1 MAMSSLIRSL
11 HLLISGQLYVI
22 SINQTEKTRLRD
34 TTYIKPHIPT
44 TLPSLKTVSRGVQIF
59 VLLSLLGILLAF
71 WWKRPLG
78 LGEILKQLKWSYAL
92 ILIPLIGM
100 EFLLGGLRFKLFFGG
115 KYLSKVTLWNCI
127 RSHLANMFM
136 SAVTPMQT
144 GGGPAQLYILW
155 RTGAKV
161 SEGTL
166 VSLINFFATLV
177 FFLFACT
184 ISVLFLSPDFLG
196 NTLVSLIKIGYVIV
210 VIYIL
215 GVLFALFF
223 PRTAL
228 ILLRGFFQLIPIKRK
243 KVQHIRDRM
252 RSSIETGT
260 ARFKK
265 AFREILRYRKWALGV
280 VTGITILLYLN
291 KFLIGYFVA
300 CMLWDDVPFT
310 TIIALQIIQIFLIY
324 FAPTPGASGVAELS
338 STWLI
343 AYILPSGLVLIY
355 TVIWRFLTTIL
366 GAFIGGF
373 VLMLDMRRLDK
384 EGLNTADAPPIK
396 TKN

>member
-1 MAMSSLIRSL
+1 MK
-11 HLLISGQLYVI
+11 
-22 SINQTEKTRLRD
+22 E
-34 TTYIKPHIPT
+34 TTHIKPQFPT
-44 TLPSLKTVSRGVQIF
+44 TLPSLKTVTRGVQLF

-71 WWKRPLG
+71 WWKRPIG
-78 LGEILKQLKWSYAL
+78 LGEILKQLKWSYSL
-92 ILIPLIGM
+92 ILIPLVGV
-100 EFLLGGLRFKLFFGG
+100 EFLIGGLRFKLFFEG
-115 KYLSKVTLWNCI
+115 KYLTKVSLWNCI

-184 ISVLFLSPDFLG
+184 ISVLFLPPHFLG
-196 NTLVSLIKIGYVIV
+196 DTLVSLLKIGYVIV
-210 VIYIL
+210 VVYIL
-215 GVLFALFF
+215 AVLFALFF
-223 PRTAL
+223 PRTAMT
-228 ILLRGFFQLIPIKRK
+228 LLRRFFRLIPIKRK
-243 KVQHIRDRM
+243 KIQQIQDRM
-252 RSSIETGT
+252 RSTIETGT
-260 ARFKK
+260 TRFKK
-265 AFREILRYRKWALGV
+265 AFKEILRYKTWALGV
-280 VTGITILLYLN
+280 VTGLAILLYLN
-291 KFLIGYFVA
+291 KFLMGYFIA
-300 CMLWDDVPFT
+300 RMLWEDVPFT

-343 AYILPSGLVLIY
+343 AYILPTGLVLIY

-384 EGLNTADAPPIK
+384 ERLNIRDDR
-396 TKN
+396 

>member
-1 MAMSSLIRSL
+1 LKE
-11 HLLISGQLYVI
+11 V
-22 SINQTEKTRLRD
+22 TF
-34 TTYIKPHIPT
+34 IKPETPAA
-44 TLPSLKTVSRGVQIF
+44 LPSLKAVSRGVQIF
-59 VLLSLLGILLAF
+59 VLLSLLGVLLAF

-78 LGEILKQLKWSYAL
+78 LGEILRQLKWSYAL
-92 ILIPLIGM
+92 LVIPLVGM
-100 EFLLGGLRFKLFFGG
+100 EYIIGGLRFKIFFGG
-115 KYLSKVTLWNCI
+115 KYLTKVSLWNCI

-136 SAVTPMQT
+136 AAVTPMQT

-155 RTGAKV
+155 RTGARV

-177 FFLFACT
+177 FFLIACT
-184 ISVLFLSPDFLG
+184 ISLLFLPPEFLG
-196 NTLVSLIKIGYVIV
+196 NTLVSLLKIGYVMV
-210 VIYIL
+210 VLYIL

-228 ILLRGFFQLIPIKRK
+228 IIIRGFFRLIPFKRK
-243 KVQHIRDRM
+243 RFQQIRDRM
-252 RSSIETGT
+252 SSSIETGT

-265 AFREILRYRKWALGV
+265 AFKEILRYRTWALGV
-280 VTGITILLYLN
+280 VTGLAVALYFN
-291 KFLIGYFVA
+291 KFLMGYFIA

-343 AYILPSGLVLIY
+343 AYILPTGLVLIY
-355 TVIWRFLTTIL
+355 TIIWRFATTVLGAIL
-366 GAFIGGF
+366 GAI
-373 VLMLDMRRLDK
+373 VIILDMRRLDK
-384 EGLNTADAPPIK
+384 EGLRKATEKSLTA
-396 TKN
+396 